1 MVLRG
6 IYKQI
11 ELMFSKFKKMKGP
24 VILRVSD
31 LFFLASPHCIQNFEE
46 PLSPFPECLGTSAL
60 PSCQY
65 PQVKL
70 DFSVMT
76 S

>member
-1 MVLRG
+1 
-6 IYKQI
+6 
-11 ELMFSKFKKMKGP
+11 MFSKFIKMKGP
-24 VILRVSD
+24 VSLGMSD
-31 LFFLASPHCIQNFEE
+31 LFFLASPHCPSIQTFEE
-46 PLSPFPECLGTSAL
+46 PLSPFPECLGTPAL

-65 PQVKL
+65 PQVQL